1 MSFIKTLQAIR
12 KGALASVLAD
22 DLKEVSE
29 AVVDLGK
36 TGSLTLTLTIKPNGD
51 AVIVQPK
58 VTKKVPQQSVGD
70 AIFFVGDKGLQRED
84 PRQSDIEDELASRRI
99 ANQKGDD

>member
-12 KGALASVLAD
+12 KGALVALLAD

-29 AVVDLGK
+29 AVAELGK
-36 TGSLTLTLTIKPNGD
+36 TGSLTLQLTIKPNGD

-58 VTKKVPQQSVGD
+58 ITKKVPQQAVGD
-70 AIFFVGDKGLQRED
+70 AIFFVGEKGLQRED
-84 PRQSDIEDELASRRI
+84 PKQTDIEDELAARRI
-99 ANQKGDD
+99 ANQKGDE